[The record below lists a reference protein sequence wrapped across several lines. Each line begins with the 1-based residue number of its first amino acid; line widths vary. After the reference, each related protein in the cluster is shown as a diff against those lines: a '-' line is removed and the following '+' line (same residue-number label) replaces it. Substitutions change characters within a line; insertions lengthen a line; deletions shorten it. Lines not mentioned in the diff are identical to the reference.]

1 MEVSP
6 KPQSHVSTDK
16 DIRSPI
22 PPAHQEAPVGTKQ
35 CPCESVSTTSQGIAA
50 GKFSIGQCD
59 QQGYAKSEK
68 EGQECSWPSPS
79 CCGSDQHEDPAA
91 NRATYTECDRFTQRK
106 HPAKLTGPL
115 LTSNALALLFH
126 VVHSSSLYDL
136 PLSGSLVVLP
146 RPCVCPTRRKFVKSA
161 FLPMKLP
168 E

>member
-91 NRATYTECDRFTQRK
+91 NRATYTECDRLTERK
-106 HPAKLTGPL
+106 HPAKLVRPFL
-115 LTSNALALLFH
+115 RRNACARVFH
-126 VVHSSSLYDL
+126 VLHSSSDL
-136 PLSGSLVVLP
+136 HLSSSSCLAHALVQ
-146 RPCVCPTRRKFVKSA
+146 RGENS
-161 FLPMKLP
+161 
-168 E
+168 